1 MKIFIVILLAIGA
14 FLGFGSAKIAPVVFK
29 DKEINEQHIVV
40 IKSVGLVLVLIAAV
54 ITFIN

>member
-1 MKIFIVILLAIGA
+1 MKIFVIILLAIGA

-29 DKEINEQHIVV
+29 NKEINEQHIVI
-40 IKSVGLVLVLIAAV
+40 IKSVGLVLVVIAAI

>member
-1 MKIFIVILLAIGA
+1 MKIFVVILLVIGA

>member
-1 MKIFIVILLAIGA
+1 MKIFVVILLAIGA
-14 FLGFGSAKIAPVVFK
+14 CLGFGSAKIAPVVFK
-29 DKEINEQHIVV
+29 GKEINEQHIVV